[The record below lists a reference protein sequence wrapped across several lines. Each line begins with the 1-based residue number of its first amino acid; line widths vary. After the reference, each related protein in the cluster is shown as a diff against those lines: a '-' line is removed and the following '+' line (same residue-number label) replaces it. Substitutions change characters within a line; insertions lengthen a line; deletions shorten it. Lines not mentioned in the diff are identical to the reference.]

1 MFPFRLDHK
10 TEKKVCWFQ
19 CQEHMDKYIQRHKLT
34 TKDYTVS
41 CKRGFGIIPIAKP
54 KPKTTRKPKATVKP
68 KVTKK
73 PKTTTKA
80 KPKPKA
86 TTTAKPKPKPKPKA
100 KTTTKTKTK
109 VVTKNIKL
117 LHPQVK

>member
-10 TEKKVCWFQ
+10 TENKVCWFQ

-34 TKDYTVS
+34 TKDYTFS

-73 PKTTTKA
+73 PKTTTA
-80 KPKPKA
+80 
-86 TTTAKPKPKPKPKA
+86 KPKPKA
-100 KTTTKTKTK
+100 KTTTKTKAK